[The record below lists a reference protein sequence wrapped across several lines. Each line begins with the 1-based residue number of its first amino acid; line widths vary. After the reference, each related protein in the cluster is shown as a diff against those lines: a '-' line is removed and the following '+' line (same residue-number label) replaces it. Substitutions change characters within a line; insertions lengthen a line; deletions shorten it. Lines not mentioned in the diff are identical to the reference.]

1 MGEFRFFAELMDLT
15 NYFLYSQLLMSYQI
29 HLFIMPQHTIIT
41 AFTRVLLMRN
51 CVLAQTSEVV
61 LHGG

>member
-1 MGEFRFFAELMDLT
+1 VGEFRFFAELMDLT

-29 HLFIMPQHTIIT
+29 HLLIMPQHTIIT

-51 CVLAQTSEVV
+51 RVLAQTSEVV